1 MSVAPFFQSVE
12 LPKVNR
18 NLFDKTFENK
28 LSGNMGFEIPI
39 LVEECVPGDKY
50 RIRPEIFCRMAPMIA
65 PIMHRVDIYT
75 HTFFVPMR
83 LIWADFEN
91 YISGNTSGSVS
102 PVKPYVNVKDI
113 VRNAQNHLCGIG
125 SLWDYIG
132 LPTSFSGI
140 PSAAVDTVVS
150 EKINTLPLRAYQ
162 LIHNE
167 YYRDKNLYGDN
178 PWEVPTRSG
187 NELSSDMLE
196 LLQLRRRCWSKDYFT
211 SALPWAQRG
220 PEVTIGLGTSA
231 PIRSVDGTDG
241 FIRVVD
247 NSSGAPLDAS
257 FNGKSVQIGAQYT
270 NETFLKATAGTDTAV
285 LKLDP
290 TNSLYADLSSAS
302 AITINALRRA
312 NSIQRFFERSAVG
325 GSRLIESNFAHFGV
339 KGKDASLQR
348 PQYLGGSFQT
358 LTISS
363 VIENS
368 TSANPSVQS
377 GLLGSMAGNGI
388 SSSVNRPITHY
399 CDEQGYIIT
408 ILSVLPRASYQDGI
422 PRMFSKFDRLDEYF
436 PEFAHIGEQAIKCK
450 EIFFE
455 AQTQMDNGYNNS
467 DFGYQSRF
475 SDMKYRADEVH
486 GDFKTTMDF
495 WHMGRKFRGSGSS
508 YESQNKPVLNKDF
521 VECHPTHRIFN
532 VTLQNY
538 DKLYFDCLLKI
549 KCLRPMPIF
558 GTPSF

>member
-1 MSVAPFFQSVE
+1 MAVAPFFQSVE

-39 LVEECVPGDKY
+39 LCEECVPGDKY

-83 LIWADFEN
+83 LIWSDFEN
-91 YISGNTSGSVS
+91 YISGNTSGTVA
-102 PVKPYVNVKDI
+102 PVKPYTT
-113 VRNAQNHLCGIG
+113 VRQLVGNSQNSMCGVG

-132 LPTSFSGI
+132 LPTNFSGV
-140 PSAAVDTVVS
+140 PQAAVSTVTD

-167 YYRDKNLYGDN
+167 YYRDKNLYGDS
-178 PWEVPTRSG
+178 PWQVPTRSG
-187 NELSSDMLE
+187 LENSTDTAE
-196 LLQLRRRCWSKDYFT
+196 LLTLRRRCWSKDYFT
-211 SALPWAQRG
+211 SALPFAQRG
-220 PEVTIGLGTSA
+220 PEVTISLGTTA
-231 PIRSVDGTDG
+231 PVRGNTSYPMNLVDTSTGNPLSIAYNDAPLQVSSSLNPSLPSVAIVKDGT
-241 FIRVVD
+241 
-247 NSSGAPLDAS
+247 NTT
-257 FNGKSVQIGAQYT
+257 SVA
-270 NETFLKATAGTDTAV
+270 
-285 LKLDP
+285 LDP
-290 TNSLYADLSSAS
+290 TNALYADLSSAS

-368 TSANPSVQS
+368 SSASPSVQS

-388 SSSVNRPITHY
+388 SSSVNRAVTHY

-408 ILSVLPRASYQDGI
+408 ILSVLPKASYQDGL

-436 PEFAHIGEQAIKCK
+436 PEFAHIGEQAIKSK
-450 EIFFE
+450 EIYFE
-455 AQTQMDNGYNNS
+455 YQSSQDTYNNS

-486 GDFKTTMDF
+486 GDFKTSMDF
-495 WHMGRKFRGSGSS
+495 WHMGRKFKGNGSS
-508 YESQNKPVLNKDF
+508 YESTTHPVLNKDF